1 MGLLERVRALEA
13 AAALILPLD
22 GEGGPAQ
29 SAGSEGVAT
38 PKLNPARDGA
48 ATPSVPGQAG
58 DTSPIKGEDVPPL
71 SATEKD
77 IYNAGPAR
85 LGVGNRLHPSP

>member
-13 AAALILPLD
+13 AASILPLD
-22 GEGGPAQ
+22 GEGGPAHG
-29 SAGSEGVAT
+29 AGSEGVEAPT
-38 PKLNPARDGA
+38 FNPAGDGA

-58 DTSPIKGEDVPPL
+58 DTSPIKGEDVLPL

-77 IYNAGPAR
+77 IYNAGPVR
-85 LGVGNRLHPSP
+85 SGVGSGLHPSP